1 MSINQ
6 NFPDVWPSLVLDFE
20 NSKTLD
26 PRITFTRSSVG
37 TYVASNGL
45 IKTAAADEPRFDHDP
60 ETGESLGLL
69 IEESRTNL
77 LTYSENLTSGTGW
90 SNVSQSSMTA
100 TNVSE
105 ENPGGGST
113 TTQITGGGLN
123 SWWAKNFTASVS
135 TTYQISLWVKVADG
149 GADFNV
155 DIKFYAPGATS
166 GAIIYG
172 TGFNVT
178 SSWKR
183 VTGYV
188 TSSANFSGSF
198 SRLIVLQLDN
208 TRSFYAWGIQVEAGS
223 FPTSY
228 IPTSGST
235 LTRQPDIAN
244 ITGSNFTNIFNT
256 SEGTFVAECD
266 RGNDGTEGNAIG
278 AMRRSADTYYD
289 MIQFG
294 EFYDN
299 AGFVGRIYAGNGS
312 PQSAEASIGATH
324 TTGQGIYN
332 RYAFTYKTDDVAGA
346 INGIIQGTDNSAS
359 LPTQLDRFLFGNY
372 NDSRTNNNLDGH
384 IKYLHYY
391 PQRLTNA
398 QLQNLTK

>member
-1 MSINQ
+1 MSVNQ
-6 NFPDVWPSLVLDFE
+6 NFPEVSPSLLLDFA
-20 NSKTLD
+20 NSRTLD
-26 PRITFTRSSVG
+26 PRITFTRSSIG

-60 ETGESLGLL
+60 DTGESLGLL

-77 LTYSENLTSGTGW
+77 LTYSENLTSGAGW

-113 TTQITGGGLN
+113 TTQITGGGVN
-123 SWWAKNFTASVS
+123 SWWAKTFTASVS

-155 DIKFYAPGATS
+155 GIRFYAPGATS
-166 GAIIYG
+166 NAIIVG

-198 SRLIVLQLDN
+198 SRYIVLQLDN
-208 TRSFYAWGIQVEAGS
+208 TRSFYAWGIQVEAGA

-228 IPTSGST
+228 IPTSGSAA
-235 LTRQPDIAN
+235 TRAKDVAK
-244 ITGSNFTNIFNT
+244 ITGTNFTNFYNT
-256 SEGTFVAECD
+256 SEGTLYSSFI
-266 RGNDGTEGNAIG
+266 RNL
-278 AMRRSADTYYD
+278 
-289 MIQFG
+289 Q
-294 EFYDN
+294 
-299 AGFVGRIYAGNGS
+299 
-312 PQSAEASIGATH
+312 
-324 TTGQGIYN
+324 
-332 RYAFTYKTDDVAGA
+332 
-346 INGIIQGTDNSAS
+346 INGFLVGLGYDGSNYIGMGYTKDTGNNDVYIQPLVGSIFGHPSVGGNVKVKSIVSYSSSGASGCINGNTVVSETASGGLPSGSNGALYIGTSAYDPATIGTGLIS
-359 LPTQLDRFLFGNY
+359 
-372 NDSRTNNNLDGH
+372 SVV
-384 IKYLHYY
+384 YY
-391 PQRLTNA
+391 SQRLTDT